1 MIPNFAAPWAFLLA
15 LPLAFAAWRLLR
27 RRKRGGVKF
36 SAFARLPRTAGG
48 WRAWVAEH
56 IPYVLL
62 AGLTLLVIAAARPR
76 TPLAHRSQ
84 QVDAIAI
91 AMTLDVS
98 GSMEALDLTP
108 RGKQPSKET
117 TRLAIVKKLF
127 VEFVDKRPDDLIG
140 LVTFGGYA
148 ATRAPLTAD
157 HAALDNVLRGVE
169 VPSVAFDAKGNAI
182 AQDEQMTALGDGL
195 SLALLRLKDAKPKSK
210 VVILLSDGVSNTGAV
225 TPEEAADAAEKLGI
239 RVYAIGIGTKSTRT
253 PFFSRDFFGRPTIAY
268 ADTTFDEGQL
278 KSIAKKTGG
287 RYFAVNDR
295 AALASALEEIDKL
308 ETTALDV
315 DVWDRWD
322 EKFVPFLLSGVGL
335 LLAAV
340 LVSLVANRRVC

>member
-1 MIPNFAAPWAFLLA
+1 MTLSFAAPWAFLFM
-15 LPLAFAAWRLLR
+15 LPLGFAAWRLLR

-36 SAFARLPRTAGG
+36 SAFMRLPLVSGG

-62 AGLTLLVIAAARPR
+62 VGLALLVIAAARPR
-76 TPLAHRSQ
+76 IPLAHRAQ

-91 AMTLDVS
+91 AMALDVS

-108 RGKQPSKET
+108 RGKQPSKDT

-148 ATRAPLTAD
+148 STRAPLTAD
-157 HAALDNVLRGVE
+157 HAALDNVLKGVE
-169 VPSVAFDAKGNAI
+169 VPSVAFDVKGQAI

-195 SLALLRLKDAKPKSK
+195 SVALLRLKDAKPKSK
-210 VVILLSDGVSNTGAV
+210 IVILLSDGVSNAGAV
-225 TPEEAADAAEKLGI
+225 SPEEATKAAEKLGI
-239 RVYAIGIGTKSTRT
+239 RVYAIGIGTKSSRT

-278 KSIAKKTGG
+278 KAIAKETGG
-287 RYFAVNDR
+287 RYFPVNDR
-295 AALASALEEIDKL
+295 DALASALEEIDKL

-322 EKFVPFLLSGVGL
+322 EKFVPFLLVGVGL
-335 LLAAV
+335 LLLAV
-340 LVSLVANRRVC
+340 LVSLAANRRLC